1 MILDLAVRV
10 AIAAL
15 NLVVFGLH
23 ALWPLRLAR
32 SAGADPG
39 AAEKVPDA
47 SARRLWAAV
56 APLALLAAA
65 MATVWAI
72 GRRPDEAIAWGM
84 TGVVEGS
91 LPARLIALA
100 VAAALASD
108 LLVLVAWP
116 RLEPNAWRFHAAI
129 GALALVAQSLGAEL
143 LRIGWGPWSGTAAI
157 FVAAA
162 IRALLALAAAEIV
175 LGPPGKL
182 SLAAGPA
189 LLALYLVW
197 PRELRGALRAD
208 LVTLGAACVLLAG
221 ARFAPGSLRRGAAV
235 AGLVLALVF
244 LARSADLSSS
254 LGVRE
259 ELHEFEL
266 EPGK

>member
-32 SAGADPG
+32 SAGASPG
-39 AAEKVPDA
+39 AAGDDPAER
-47 SARRLWAAV
+47 ARRLWAAV
-56 APLALLAAA
+56 APLALVAAA

-91 LPARLIALA
+91 LPTRLIALA

-108 LLVLVAWP
+108 VLVFFAWP

-129 GALALVAQSLGAEL
+129 GALALAAQALGAEL

-162 IRALLALAAAEIV
+162 LRALLALAAAEV
-175 LGPPGKL
+175 ALGPPGKL
-182 SLAAGPA
+182 TLAAGPA
-189 LLALYLVW
+189 LLALFVVW
-197 PRELRGALRAD
+197 PQELRGALRAD
-208 LVTLGAACVLLAG
+208 LFTLGAAIALLVV
-221 ARFAPGSLRRGAAV
+221 ARYAPVSLRRAAAV
-235 AGLVLALVF
+235 AGLLLALVF
-244 LARSADLSSS
+244 LARSAELSSVF
-254 LGVRE
+254 GVRE

-266 EPGK
+266 EPEK